1 MNEILRLMFLV
12 ITYYICT
19 LHTHTNIH
27 LYPIAFDYWFES
39 HNCRSVC
46 SLNCSR
52 RIKSQSTQTLAHIHM
67 YVRMYLQTYIYR
79 LVLQMYLLA
88 YVYICICTIMQ
99 IYLHSIF
106 IIFSYKCICIQLF
119 GESDNHWL
127 AFSFFRKHTL
137 RGTRYFP
144 QTLIIDQYLPCNKY

>member
-1 MNEILRLMFLV
+1 MFLV

-67 YVRMYLQTYIYR
+67 YVRCIYIHTFIDLCCKCIYLRTYIFVFVPSCKYIYT
-79 LVLQMYLLA
+79 LFLLFFLI
-88 YVYICICTIMQ
+88 YVYAYNCLASQTI
-99 IYLHSIF
+99 I
-106 IIFSYKCICIQLF
+106 
-119 GESDNHWL
+119 DWL
-127 AFSFFRKHTL
+127 SLSLENTL
-137 RGTRYFP
+137 RGTRYCP
-144 QTLIIDQYLPCNKY
+144 QTLIIDQYLPCNNY

>member
-1 MNEILRLMFLV
+1 MFLV

-67 YVRMYLQTYIYR
+67 YVRMHLHTYIYR
-79 LVLQMYLLA
+79 PVLQMYLLA

-106 IIFSYKCICIQLF
+106 IIFSYICTY
-119 GESDNHWL
+119 NCL
-127 AFSFFRKHTL
+127 AS
-137 RGTRYFP
+137 
-144 QTLIIDQYLPCNKY
+144 QTIIDWLSPSLENTHYEARVTSRKL